1 MLVTTY
7 KKFST
12 QKILVPTSEM
22 LVPKNIWIFDV
33 QISMIDTN
41 IINFNI
47 KRKLFKELKFNKNK
61 GIYNFFVNI
70 KNTDWAAFKSS
81 LFL

>member
-1 MLVTTY
+1 M
-7 KKFST
+7 
-12 QKILVPTSEM
+12 VPTSEM

-47 KRKLFKELKFNKNK
+47 KRKLFKELKFKKNK
-61 GIYNFFVNI
+61 GIDNFFVNI
-70 KNTDWAAFKSS
+70 KNTNWAAFKSS